1 MDGVPRAVGLTEL
14 AAVWR
19 GEFTTLW
26 RVPPGYVG
34 RADNSAPLHDWLAAQ
49 LARLPGSAAPPMP
62 VSATPGWPELTR
74 QLQAFQA
81 SQGLQPDGRLG
92 PITLMQVN
100 RAAGIAEPRLDPRS
114 TD

>member
-1 MDGVPRAVGLTEL
+1 
-14 AAVWR
+14 
-19 GEFTTLW
+19 
-26 RVPPGYVG
+26 
-34 RADNSAPLHDWLAAQ
+34 
-49 LARLPGSAAPPMP
+49 MP